1 MSDSLFLLKCL
12 KTVLQIENLSCKT
25 TKLFLLFL
33 DSHLP
38 YLAKK
43 KKKVEKWNH
52 LLEAFCEMFEAI
64 FQKLDS
70 LG

>member
-1 MSDSLFLLKCL
+1 MFENSITNRKSFMQDNQTILALLR
-12 KTVLQIENLSCKT
+12 LSFTISC
-25 TKLFLLFL
+25 
-33 DSHLP
+33 
-38 YLAKK
+38 KK